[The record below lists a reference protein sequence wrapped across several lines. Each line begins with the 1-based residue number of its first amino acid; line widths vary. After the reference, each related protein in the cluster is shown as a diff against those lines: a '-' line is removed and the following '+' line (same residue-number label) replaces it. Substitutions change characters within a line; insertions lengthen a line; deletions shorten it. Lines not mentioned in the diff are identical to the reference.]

1 MRKSEIIKI
10 IQEFYTKEKP
20 EVISPP
26 VKERKEPI
34 KLKPVIPSV
43 VTEKTKQLRL
53 VGGEVKAQPIVIKK
67 PTVRAPEPKPE
78 PTQTE
83 LPIITTEKIL
93 DALSD
98 EWQPITSLI
107 FKMKIKEMM
116 DARFLQIK
124 LKELE
129 RKNSI
134 VVATIKNKKNWK
146 LK

>member
-1 MRKSEIIKI
+1 VRKSEIIKK

-20 EVISPP
+20 EVITPS
-26 VKERKEPI
+26 VKEREEPI
-34 KLKPVIPSV
+34 KLKPVISSV

-53 VGGEVKAQPIVIKK
+53 VGGEVAAQPIAIKK
-67 PTVRAPEPKPE
+67 PIVRAPEPKPE

-134 VVATIKNKKNWK
+134 VVSTIKSKKNWK

>member
-1 MRKSEIIKI
+1 M
-10 IQEFYTKEKP
+10 
-20 EVISPP
+20 
-26 VKERKEPI
+26 
-34 KLKPVIPSV
+34 
-43 VTEKTKQLRL
+43 RL
-53 VGGEVKAQPIVIKK
+53 VGDEKTTQPIAIKK
-67 PTVRAPEPKPE
+67 PIVRAPAPKPE
-78 PTQTE
+78 PTQIE

-134 VVATIKNKKNWK
+134 VVSTIKNKKNWK